1 MDDLDNDLKRTIDDH
16 IDEAESLPFR
26 YQNILG
32 KVIQACNDSP
42 KKPETLAEREQQM
55 ELYEIGIMLVFLML
69 SNCLF
74 YSMGIKTG
82 YLDGRKA
89 VREYYEKR
97 EKVRA

>member
-1 MDDLDNDLKRTIDDH
+1 M
-16 IDEAESLPFR
+16 
-26 YQNILG
+26 
-32 KVIQACNDSP
+32 QAH
-42 KKPETLAEREQQM
+42 
-55 ELYEIGIMLVFLML
+55 EIGIMLVFLML

>member
-1 MDDLDNDLKRTIDDH
+1 
-16 IDEAESLPFR
+16 
-26 YQNILG
+26 
-32 KVIQACNDSP
+32 
-42 KKPETLAEREQQM
+42 M
-55 ELYEIGIMLVFLML
+55 ELYEIGIMLVLIML
-69 SNCLF
+69 SNVLF